1 MDIKK
6 VMTVAASLAA
16 GAVMAADGIVSSSV
30 VGYSSVSDGGNNNPG
45 IGSVFMP
52 IGMGDT
58 YTLGSIT
65 VSGADEG
72 DFMVPGSEYLQ
83 ELEPNGSAVIGR
95 YTYVSEDY
103 LKDEYPENWES
114 YKDLVG
120 WWDRGYVGVA
130 GHSRD
135 DKEIAVGTAF
145 LGKLKGNNLRF
156 TSSGQVPMVST
167 QISDNGNN
175 NPFFLNYLPV
185 QITLGQITVEG
196 ATEEDFMVPG
206 SEYLQVLEPNGSAVS
221 ARYTYVSVA
230 YLKDEYGNEWA
241 DHTNELGW
249 WDRGYV
255 GVAGH
260 NRDGETLDPGF
271 SFLGKLK
278 GNYLKFNFPAA
289 STND

>member
-1 MDIKK
+1 
-6 VMTVAASLAA
+6 
-16 GAVMAADGIVSSSV
+16 
-30 VGYSSVSDGGNNNPG
+30 
-45 IGSVFMP
+45 
-52 IGMGDT
+52 
-58 YTLGSIT
+58 
-65 VSGADEG
+65 
-72 DFMVPGSEYLQ
+72 
-83 ELEPNGSAVIGR
+83 
-95 YTYVSEDY
+95 
-103 LKDEYPENWES
+103 
-114 YKDLVG
+114 
-120 WWDRGYVGVA
+120 
-130 GHSRD
+130 
-135 DKEIAVGTAF
+135 
-145 LGKLKGNNLRF
+145 
-156 TSSGQVPMVST
+156 
-167 QISDNGNN
+167 
-175 NPFFLNYLPV
+175 
-185 QITLGQITVEG
+185 
-196 ATEEDFMVPG
+196 MVPG